1 MSPWDFQN
9 KVKELIMRKT
19 IISALALLS
28 LTACV
33 QEEMVSVNQGDAI
46 AFDNAFVEMVT
57 RAESLTK
64 DNLTGFN
71 VWGYINNPNAA
82 IFESTEVKNEENSG
96 WTYDG
101 TQYWIPGQY
110 YYFAAIAPMS
120 SQNWS
125 VTTKDNNDVCLGN
138 TYGPGL
144 LKFKNVDGSEDLIYS
159 ATHVVAAESGQN
171 RPVSFNF
178 KHILS
183 KVKFTFA
190 NHMGNDYI
198 DVKVS
203 NITLKAPKEA
213 TMNLASE
220 SLVWTPGSEKESYN
234 FGSLEIAAKDN
245 GSSEDLFVIPSTAA
259 VPYEITF
266 DMELVMDGVDGTKE
280 VLYHATKN
288 ATIAGNALEIG
299 TAYNFSAAI
308 NPDILN
314 LDTIEFT
321 VDDVEDWDD
330 ASDLSKIAIAS
341 KLGGEVTLTENVRI
355 PDSDVIEV
363 TRNLTI
369 NLNGKA
375 LSYNGDNRMF
385 KVVDGATLTI
395 NGNDIETSSVVVES
409 DNLNESTTAAY
420 IATAYADSKI
430 VINGGAH
437 TTNGCTTY
445 HANGGTVEI
454 NSGSFAATEEGYT
467 PAEKYGHKYTLN
479 IQGTEGEI
487 VVNGGSFYKWDPS
500 QSKGE
505 SPVANFVA
513 EGYATIADG
522 DWYKVTKG
530 IVISVDDKPGKQIK
544 DAIAA
549 AQEQAQE
556 GETVEVNIVLDT
568 DITPEVSIDVK
579 AGVEMNLNLNG
590 KTITIDTDELAANGN
605 GSHYAFMVREGG
617 TLVIDGNGSVEATT
631 PKPIFFY
638 PAGNLVIESGTFI
651 RHIPEGYTDSATS
664 MFVGTKPSGGW
675 NSTKVTINGGY
686 FDSGYYNENAADI
699 EKILAGTDVLEETDD
714 DIKKRGQ
721 PGDINKVRVALK
733 NNCSKAFN
741 RSNNDFKVY
750 GGTFVGANPAWGDE
764 GCMLPTTPVYLRP
777 WSYYQGAFLEGQ
789 TFNENGIVLPDG
801 YTITKGVHED
811 GRPTYTVTYNK

>member
-1 MSPWDFQN
+1 
-9 KVKELIMRKT
+9 MRKT

-46 AFDNAFVEMVT
+46 AFDNAFVEMAT
-57 RAESLTK
+57 RAVSLTK

-125 VTTKDNNDVCLGN
+125 VATKDNNDVCLGN

-259 VPYEITF
+259 APYEITF
-266 DMELVMDGVDGTKE
+266 DMELVMDGVDGTQE

-479 IQGTEGEI
+479 IQGTDGNFIVRGGRFYKYNPSHSEGENPAANFLEGELI
-487 VVNGGSFYKWDPS
+487 AVAEGDWYMVKEPAKEVTVDNIEDLNKALADINIGEISLTEELNLGSKYMFPTISSDCILNLNGNKITAGGAAKEGNNYYYAFEIIGCELTFNDADITGGGIQVINGSKLTYNGSHHAVWGSTSRYSFAAVANSEIIINGGSFSISNKNSCY
-500 QSKGE
+500 
-505 SPVANFVA
+505 
-513 EGYATIADG
+513 YAYVDG
-522 DWYKVTKG
+522 T
-530 IVISVDDKPGKQIK
+530 S
-544 DAIAA
+544 
-549 AQEQAQE
+549 
-556 GETVEVNIVLDT
+556 
-568 DITPEVSIDVK
+568 
-579 AGVEMNLNLNG
+579 
-590 KTITIDTDELAANGN
+590 
-605 GSHYAFMVREGG
+605 
-617 TLVIDGNGSVEATT
+617 TLRIQ
-631 PKPIFFY
+631 
-638 PAGNLVIESGTFI
+638 SGTFAA
-651 RHIPEGYTDSATS
+651 RLTADKTPFVLGEGAQVIIT
-664 MFVGTKPSGGW
+664 
-675 NSTKVTINGGY
+675 
-686 FDSGYYNENAADI
+686 
-699 EKILAGTDVLEETDD
+699 
-714 DIKKRGQ
+714 
-721 PGDINKVRVALK
+721 
-733 NNCSKAFN
+733 
-741 RSNNDFKVY
+741 
-750 GGTFVGANPAWGDE
+750 GGTFGFD
-764 GCMLPTTPVYLRP
+764 PTTWV
-777 WSYYQGAFLEGQ
+777 A
-789 TFNENGIVLPDG
+789 DG
-801 YTITKGVHED
+801 YEATKNG
-811 GRPTYTVTYNK
+811 TTWTVGPKN

>member
-1 MSPWDFQN
+1 
-9 KVKELIMRKT
+9 
-19 IISALALLS
+19 
-28 LTACV
+28 
-33 QEEMVSVNQGDAI
+33 
-46 AFDNAFVEMVT
+46 
-57 RAESLTK
+57 
-64 DNLTGFN
+64 
-71 VWGYINNPNAA
+71 
-82 IFESTEVKNEENSG
+82 
-96 WTYDG
+96 
-101 TQYWIPGQY
+101 
-110 YYFAAIAPMS
+110 
-120 SQNWS
+120 
-125 VTTKDNNDVCLGN
+125 
-138 TYGPGL
+138 
-144 LKFKNVDGSEDLIYS
+144 
-159 ATHVVAAESGQN
+159 
-171 RPVSFNF
+171 
-178 KHILS
+178 
-183 KVKFTFA
+183 
-190 NHMGNDYI
+190 
-198 DVKVS
+198 
-203 NITLKAPKEA
+203 
-213 TMNLASE
+213 
-220 SLVWTPGSEKESYN
+220 
-234 FGSLEIAAKDN
+234 
-245 GSSEDLFVIPSTAA
+245 
-259 VPYEITF
+259 
-266 DMELVMDGVDGTKE
+266 MDGVDGTQE

-479 IQGTEGEI
+479 IQGTDGNFIVRGGRFYKYNPSHSEGE
-487 VVNGGSFYKWDPS
+487 NPA
-500 QSKGE
+500 
-505 SPVANFVA
+505 ANFLEGELVAVA
-513 EGYATIADG
+513 EG
-522 DWYKVTKG
+522 DWYTISKG
-530 IVISVDDKPGKQIK
+530 TFVEKAQDLTEAIENSGTIILADNITIDSRLDILPGQ
-544 DAIAA
+544 
-549 AQEQAQE
+549 
-556 GETVEVNIVLDT
+556 
-568 DITPEVSIDVK
+568 DI
-579 AGVEMNLNLNG
+579 NLNLNG
-590 KTITIDTDELAANGN
+590 KKITSNAD
-605 GSHYAFMVREGG
+605 YAIIVRKGASL
-617 TLVIDGNGSVEATT
+617 TIDGNGVIETET
-631 PKPIFFY
+631 PGPVMFCPYGDLI
-638 PAGNLVIESGTFI
+638 IESGTFI
-651 RHIPEGYTDSATS
+651 RKVPDEYTGDVSS
-664 MFVGTKPSGGW
+664 MFLGTRPGGW
-675 NSTKVTINGGY
+675 ESTGVTIKGGY
-686 FDSGYYNENAADI
+686 FDSGYYDNNAAYI
-699 EKILAGTDVLEETDD
+699 EEILAGKRALEETED
-714 DIKKRGQ
+714 DIKKRGA
-721 PGDINKVRVALK
+721 PGDKNKTRVALK
-733 NNCSKAFN
+733 NNVMNFLN
-741 RSNNDFKVY
+741 RSYNYFKVY

-764 GCMLPTTPVYLRP
+764 GCMLPTTPDYLRP
-777 WSYYQGAFLEGQ
+777 WSNYQGAFLEGQ

>member
-1 MSPWDFQN
+1 
-9 KVKELIMRKT
+9 MRKT

-46 AFDNAFVEMVT
+46 AFDNAFVEMAT

-125 VTTKDNNDVCLGN
+125 VATKDNNDVCLGN

-198 DVKVS
+198 NVKVS

-479 IQGTEGEI
+479 IQGTDGNFIVRGGRFYKYNPSHSEGE
-487 VVNGGSFYKWDPS
+487 NPA
-500 QSKGE
+500 
-505 SPVANFVA
+505 ANFLEGELVAVA
-513 EGYATIADG
+513 EG
-522 DWYKVTKG
+522 DWYTISKG
-530 IVISVDDKPGKQIK
+530 TVVETATNLTEAIQNSGTIILADNITIDSRLDIK
-544 DAIAA
+544 LG
-549 AQEQAQE
+549 Q
-556 GETVEVNIVLDT
+556 
-568 DITPEVSIDVK
+568 DI
-579 AGVEMNLNLNG
+579 NLNLNG
-590 KTITIDTDELAANGN
+590 KKITSNAD
-605 GSHYAFMVREGG
+605 YAIIVREGASL
-617 TLVIDGNGSVEATT
+617 TIDGNGVIETET
-631 PKPIFFY
+631 PGPVMFY
-638 PAGNLVIESGTFI
+638 PAGDLIIESGTFI
-651 RHIPEGYTDSATS
+651 RKVPDGYTGDVNS

-675 NSTKVTINGGY
+675 ESTGVTIKGGY
-686 FDSGYYNENAADI
+686 FDSGYYDSNAAYI
-699 EKILAGTDVLEETDD
+699 EEILAGERALEETED
-714 DIKKRGQ
+714 DIKKRGIA
-721 PGDINKVRVALK
+721 GDKNKTRVALK
-733 NNCSKAFN
+733 NNVMSLLNK
-741 RSNNDFKVY
+741 SNNYFKVY

-777 WSYYQGAFLEGQ
+777 WSYYQGALLEGQ

>member
-57 RAESLTK
+57 RAESFTK
-64 DNLTGFN
+64 DNLAGFN
-71 VWGYINNPNAA
+71 VWGFINNPKAS

-125 VTTKDNNDVCLGN
+125 VATKDNNDVCLGN

-183 KVKFTFA
+183 KVKFTFT

-266 DMELVMDGVDGTKE
+266 DMELVMDGVDGTQE

-479 IQGTEGEI
+479 IQGTDGNFIVRGGRFYKYNPSHSEGE
-487 VVNGGSFYKWDPS
+487 NPA
-500 QSKGE
+500 
-505 SPVANFVA
+505 ANFLEGELVAVA
-513 EGYATIADG
+513 EG
-522 DWYKVTKG
+522 DWYTISKG
-530 IVISVDDKPGKQIK
+530 TFVEKAQDLTEAIENSGTIILADNITIDSRLDILPGQ
-544 DAIAA
+544 
-549 AQEQAQE
+549 
-556 GETVEVNIVLDT
+556 
-568 DITPEVSIDVK
+568 DI
-579 AGVEMNLNLNG
+579 NLNLNG
-590 KTITIDTDELAANGN
+590 KKITSNAD
-605 GSHYAFMVREGG
+605 YAIIVRKGASL
-617 TLVIDGNGSVEATT
+617 TIDGNGVIETET
-631 PKPIFFY
+631 PGPVMFCPYGDLI
-638 PAGNLVIESGTFI
+638 IESGTFI
-651 RHIPEGYTDSATS
+651 RKVPDEYTGDVSS
-664 MFVGTKPSGGW
+664 MFLGTRPGGW
-675 NSTKVTINGGY
+675 ESTGVTIKGGY
-686 FDSGYYNENAADI
+686 FDSGYYDNNAAYI
-699 EKILAGTDVLEETDD
+699 EEILAGKRALEETED
-714 DIKKRGQ
+714 DIKKRGA
-721 PGDINKVRVALK
+721 PGDKNKTRVALK
-733 NNCSKAFN
+733 NNVMNFLN
-741 RSNNDFKVY
+741 RSYNYFKVY

-764 GCMLPTTPVYLRP
+764 GCMLPTTPDYLRP
-777 WSYYQGAFLEGQ
+777 WSNYQGAFLEGQ

>member
-1 MSPWDFQN
+1 
-9 KVKELIMRKT
+9 MRKT

-57 RAESLTK
+57 RAVSLTK

-71 VWGYINNPNAA
+71 VWGYINNPKAS

-101 TQYWIPGQY
+101 TQYWIPGQD

-125 VTTKDNNDVCLGN
+125 VATKDNNDVCLGN

-198 DVKVS
+198 DVKVL

-259 VPYEITF
+259 APYEITF

-321 VDDVEDWDD
+321 VDDVEDWDE
-330 ASDLSKIAIAS
+330 ASDLSKIVIAS

-355 PDSDVIEV
+355 PDSEVIEV

-369 NLNGKA
+369 NLNGKT

-385 KVVDGATLTI
+385 KIVDGATLTI

-479 IQGTEGEI
+479 IQGTDGNFIVRGGRFYKYNPSHSEGE
-487 VVNGGSFYKWDPS
+487 NPA
-500 QSKGE
+500 
-505 SPVANFVA
+505 ANFLEGELVAVA
-513 EGYATIADG
+513 EG
-522 DWYKVTKG
+522 DWYTISKG
-530 IVISVDDKPGKQIK
+530 TVVETATNLTE
-544 DAIAA
+544 AIQNSGTIILADNITIDSRLDI
-549 AQEQAQE
+549 QAGQ
-556 GETVEVNIVLDT
+556 
-568 DITPEVSIDVK
+568 DI
-579 AGVEMNLNLNG
+579 NLNLNG
-590 KTITIDTDELAANGN
+590 KKITSNAD
-605 GSHYAFMVREGG
+605 YAIIVREGASL
-617 TLVIDGNGSVEATT
+617 TIDGNGVIETET
-631 PKPIFFY
+631 PGPVMFY
-638 PAGNLVIESGTFI
+638 PAGNLIIESGTFI
-651 RHIPEGYTDSATS
+651 RKVPEGYTGNVSS

-675 NSTKVTINGGY
+675 HSTGVTIKGGY
-686 FDSGYYNENAADI
+686 FDCGYYDEVVEVVEA
-699 EKILAGTDVLEETDD
+699 ILSGDAELEETET
-714 DIKKRGQ
+714 DINKRGQ
-721 PGDINKVRVALK
+721 AGDTNTTRKAIKTLVSVAL
-733 NNCSKAFN
+733 NL
-741 RSNNDFKVY
+741 SNNYIDIK
-750 GGTFVGANPAWGDE
+750 GGTFVGVNPAYGDE
-764 GCMLPTTPVYLRP
+764 GCMLPTTPYYLRP
-777 WSYYQGAFLEGQ
+777 WSYYQGGFIKDQ
-789 TFNENGIVLPDG
+789 KFNENGIVLPEG
-801 YTITKGVHED
+801 YTITKGKLDD
-811 GRPTYTVTYNK
+811 GRLTYTVTYNK